1 VIVADRE
8 KEGLVVEEELLGG
21 EGVLLIKR
29 GC

>member
-1 VIVADRE
+1 VVVVDRE

-21 EGVLLIKR
+21 EGVLLIKG